1 MIDYWLPKTVNSPV
15 TLEIMDPAGKLV
27 RSFSS
32 EAPGEISQTPS
43 EPGMRAPT
51 MERVGTPRLGTNPG
65 LNRFV
70 WDLAYAGPWDANPQ
84 RSGRNGPTAVP
95 GNYTVRLA
103 MGDWNATQPLVLKID
118 PRVADDGVSASDLSE
133 QLAHNIL
140 VRDMVSEMNRS
151 IVRIPEARKR
161 LANGTGAAAD
171 TLARLT
177 SLTQRLVTPPIRY
190 SKPGLQSHIG
200 YLYGLTMQADQK
212 IGRDAVERYQLLRKE
227 LDALLAELN
236 PIIQ

>member
-1 MIDYWLPKTVNSPV
+1 
-15 TLEIMDPAGKLV
+15 
-27 RSFSS
+27 
-32 EAPGEISQTPS
+32 
-43 EPGMRAPT
+43 
-51 MERVGTPRLGTNPG
+51 
-65 LNRFV
+65 
-70 WDLAYAGPWDANPQ
+70 
-84 RSGRNGPTAVP
+84 
-95 GNYTVRLA
+95 

-140 VRDMVSEMNRS
+140 VRDMVSEMNRT

-171 TLARLT
+171 TLARLS
-177 SLTQRLVTPPIRY
+177 SLADQLVTPSIRY
-190 SKPGLQSHIG
+190 SKPALQSHIG

-227 LDALLAELN
+227 LDTLLAELN